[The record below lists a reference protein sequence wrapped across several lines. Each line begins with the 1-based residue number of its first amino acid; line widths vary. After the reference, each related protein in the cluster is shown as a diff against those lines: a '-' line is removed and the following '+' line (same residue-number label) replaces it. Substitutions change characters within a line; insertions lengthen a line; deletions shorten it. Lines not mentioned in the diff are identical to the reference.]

1 MEATLLYKVEA
12 FEGPLDL
19 LLHLISK
26 HKLDIYDIP
35 IAQLVDQYIAYVR
48 QMEKEDLYVASEF
61 IEMAARLVYIKSVS
75 LLPVYEEAEELK
87 RELTG
92 ELIEYRDCQ
101 LMAGKLAEH
110 TYGFDTFI
118 RNPEK
123 LPVDYTY
130 TRLHED
136 SELLKA
142 YLSAAGRKLRN
153 LPPPVEVFRDI
164 VARKIVSVGSKIK
177 SIFNKF
183 GKVGSKKR
191 LNSLIQDAESRSDMV
206 ATFLAV
212 LELAKSRKIN
222 IIGDGAD
229 VDIELLDNDYTNMDS
244 EEWE

>member
-1 MEATLLYKVEA
+1 MESSISYKIEA

-19 LLHLISK
+19 LLYLISK

-35 IAQLVDQYIAYVR
+35 ISELVDQYISYV
-48 QMEKEDLYVASEF
+48 QSMEEENLFVASEF

-75 LLPVYEEAEELK
+75 LLPVYDEAEELK

-101 LMAGKLAEH
+101 LIAGKLSEQ
-110 TYGFDTFI
+110 TQGFDRFI
-118 RNPEK
+118 RKPAE

-136 SELLKA
+136 SELLSA
-142 YLSAAGRKLRN
+142 YLMAAGRKLRN
-153 LPPPVEVFRDI
+153 LPPPVEAFKEI
-164 VARKIVSVGSKIK
+164 VAKKIVSVGSKIK
-177 SIFNKF
+177 TIFSNLSKSGNKQ
-183 GKVGSKKR
+183 KLKA
-191 LNSLIQDAESRSDMV
+191 LMIDAQSRSDMV
-206 ATFLAV
+206 AMFLAV

-222 IIGDGAD
+222 IIGEGSD
-229 VDIELLDNDYTNMDS
+229 VDIELLDSDFTDMES

>member
-1 MEATLLYKVEA
+1 MEAISYKVEA

-35 IAQLVDQYIAYVR
+35 IVELVDQYIAYVKA
-48 QMEKEDLYVASEF
+48 MEKEDLYVASEF

-92 ELIEYRDCQ
+92 ELVEYRDCQ
-101 LMAGKLAEH
+101 LMAGKLSQQTE
-110 TYGFDTFI
+110 GFDSFV
-118 RNPEK
+118 RKPSE
-123 LPVDYTY
+123 LEVDYTY
-130 TRLHED
+130 TRLHDE

-142 YLSAAGRKLRN
+142 YIAAAGRKLRN
-153 LPPPVEVFRDI
+153 LPPPVEAFREI
-164 VARKIVSVGSKIK
+164 VAKKIVSVSSKIK
-177 SIFNKF
+177 SIFTKLSGS
-183 GKVGSKKR
+183 GKKGK
-191 LNSLIQDAESRSDMV
+191 LSLLMSDAKSRSDMV

-222 IIGDGAD
+222 VVGEGAD
-229 VDIELLDNDYTNMDS
+229 VDIELLTDDISEMNS

>member
-1 MEATLLYKVEA
+1 MEAISYKVEA

-35 IAQLVDQYIAYVR
+35 IVQLVDQYIAYVQ
-48 QMEKEDLYVASEF
+48 QMKDENLYVASEF

-101 LMAGKLAEH
+101 LIANELSQN
-110 TYGFDTFI
+110 TDGFDRFV
-118 RNPEK
+118 REPAK
-123 LPVDYTY
+123 LEVDSTY

-136 SELLKA
+136 SELLRA
-142 YLSAAGRKLRN
+142 YLAAVGKKLRN
-153 LPPPVEVFRDI
+153 LPPPVEAFKEI
-164 VARKIVSVGSKIK
+164 VSKKIVSVSSKFK
-177 SIFNKF
+177 SIFTKL
-183 GKVGSKKR
+183 KKGGR
-191 LNSLIQDAESRSDMV
+191 KQKLTSLFSDADSRSDIV
-206 ATFLAV
+206 AVFLAV
-212 LELAKSRKIN
+212 LELAKSRKIDVTGEGEN
-222 IIGDGAD
+222 
-229 VDIELLDNDYTNMDS
+229 VDIELLSDDLLDFSS

>member
-1 MEATLLYKVEA
+1 METSLSYKVAA

-35 IAQLVDQYIAYVR
+35 IIQLVDQYIAYVR
-48 QMEKEDLYVASEF
+48 QMEKENLYVASEF
-61 IEMAARLVYIKSVS
+61 IDMAARLVYIKSVS
-75 LLPVYEEAEELK
+75 LLPVYDEAEELK

-110 TYGFDTFI
+110 TLGFDTFV
-118 RNPEK
+118 RTPAK

-130 TRLHED
+130 TRLHEE
-136 SELLKA
+136 SELLNA

-153 LPPPVEVFRDI
+153 LPPPVEAFRDI
-164 VARKIVSVGSKIK
+164 IAKKLVSVGSKIK
-177 SIFNKF
+177 SIFKKLT
-183 GKVGSKKR
+183 KVGSKKK
-191 LNSLIQDAESRSDMV
+191 LNSLILDAESRSDMV

-222 IIGDGAD
+222 IIGDGSD
-229 VDIELLDNDYTNMDS
+229 VDIELLDNDFTNMDS

>member
-1 MEATLLYKVEA
+1 MEAISYKVEA

-35 IAQLVDQYIAYVR
+35 IVELVDQYIAYV
-48 QMEKEDLYVASEF
+48 QSMKDENLYVASEF

-101 LMAGKLAEH
+101 LIAEELSH
-110 TYGFDTFI
+110 NTDGFDRFVREQAPLQI
-118 RNPEK
+118 
-123 LPVDYTY
+123 DYTY

-136 SELLKA
+136 SELLRA
-142 YLSAAGRKLRN
+142 YLAAVGKKLRN
-153 LPPPVEVFRDI
+153 LPPPVEAFREI
-164 VARKIVSVGSKIK
+164 VSRKIVSVSSKFKTIFTKLKSAGRKQKLTALMSDAGSK
-177 SIFNKF
+177 
-183 GKVGSKKR
+183 
-191 LNSLIQDAESRSDMV
+191 SDMV
-206 ATFLAV
+206 AVFLAI
-212 LELAKSRKIN
+212 LELAKSRKIDV
-222 IIGDGAD
+222 IGEGAN
-229 VDIELLDNDYTNMDS
+229 VDIELLEDDISELNS